1 MKTVFAGLPFYDTL
15 EKTDLQRTRSRVPFH
30 CPRFQLPPF
39 LINAQSDT
47 PGAVTRVDL
56 MDCAEN
62 LTDITTYFVA
72 VPALFTTTTD
82 DYFQYKG
89 VVLKQKLPTGQYRVK
104 ITTANGYVY
113 YSENLVISDIYPNL
127 IASWSNQGAPL
138 AYDTLTTSGTTISSA
153 ITDGSDY
160 SYARSS
166 IFTNVRKGEQIVIRF
181 NHTQNS
187 GTVPFTY
194 LIDYAIGITAKSNT
208 ANIAAGVNT
217 ITLTA
222 TAAMAQCQVVIGNTA
237 AAANWTTSE
246 IFVYR
251 PYSSRFLKL
260 QFSNTN
266 DLGDILYQD
275 GWFQTLW
282 LETRLNFPLSETVEI
297 GEERDGVFI
306 PEKIVTK
313 YIYRIST
320 YISRALHR
328 VLMRLPQH
336 DSITITDEVGNNYT
350 PAVGNL
356 NILQM
361 DWTHFETGHMIIG
374 FNDGANTAFDWT
386 YDMADL
392 T

>member
-127 IASWSNQGAPL
+127 ITGFSNFS
-138 AYDTLTTSGTTISSA
+138 YNTFTTSGTIISSA
-153 ITDGSDY
+153 INTG
-160 SYARSS
+160 AGFTAAFSS
-166 IFTNVRKGEQIVIRF
+166 NTNISVRRGEIILMRL
-181 NHTQNS
+181 NMTINS
-187 GTVPFTY
+187 GVAGSFFFYDTVD
-194 LIDYAIGITAKSNT
+194 LCSNVVVP
-208 ANIAAGVNT
+208 AAGVNT
-217 ITLTA
+217 ITFTVTKTSTVYL
-222 TAAMAQCQVVIGNTA
+222 QVDQANAGN
-237 AAANWTTSE
+237 WSTSE